1 MNSDIKEVHSSID
14 NSFNS
19 ILNSLGIVFQS
30 MKFNDDQIFED
41 TSDLEIKYNTENIS
55 QQLGNLLSIVAEMKV
70 KLLKSE
76 KRKTK
81 DNKELTEKVN
91 SKIKKYTEGISKLE
105 ETQKKLSYSIKEG
118 KKNPYYRMSLEMMK

>member
-19 ILNSLGIVFQS
+19 ILNSLGIIFQS

-70 KLLKSE
+70 KLVKSE

-81 DNKELTEKVN
+81 DNKELTEKIN
-91 SKIKKYTEGISKLE
+91 SKIKKYTDGISKLE